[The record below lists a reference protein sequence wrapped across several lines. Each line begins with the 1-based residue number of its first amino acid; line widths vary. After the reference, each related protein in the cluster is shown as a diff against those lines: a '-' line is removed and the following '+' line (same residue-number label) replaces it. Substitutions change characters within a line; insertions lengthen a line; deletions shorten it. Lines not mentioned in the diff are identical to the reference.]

1 MFRALDVVLELAENI
16 RRCAMRYINTGRVI
30 AAQLTT
36 PAENPLLTDDS
47 RLIDV
52 WFGGPVV
59 RKQLF
64 KKVTKVEQGEF
75 VAALEKRGFIRS
87 GNLLL
92 DPAAVF
98 YAEMEHE
105 IVGGLVTIGFQENG
119 KPVELKVNGKAFGEL
134 CGALTGAQ
142 SG

>member
-1 MFRALDVVLELAENI
+1 
-16 RRCAMRYINTGRVI
+16 MRYINRGRVI

-36 PAENPLLTDDS
+36 PADNPLVTDSS

-52 WFGGPVV
+52 WFSGAAV

-64 KKVTKVEQGEF
+64 KKVTRAEQEAF
-75 VAALEKRGFIRS
+75 SADLLKRGFIQS

-98 YAEMEHE
+98 FAEMEHE
-105 IVGGLVTIGFQENG
+105 LVGGLVTVGYQDNG
-119 KPVELKVNGKAFGEL
+119 KPVEMKVSGKAFGEL
-134 CGALTGAQ
+134 VGMLNGTPL
-142 SG
+142 

>member
-1 MFRALDVVLELAENI
+1 
-16 RRCAMRYINTGRVI
+16 MRYINTDRII

-36 PAENPLLTDDS
+36 PAENPLVTDDT

-52 WFGGPVV
+52 WFDGAAV

-64 KKVTKVEQGEF
+64 KKVKKTEQEAMGEE
-75 VAALEKRGFIRS
+75 LERKGFIRS

-92 DPAAVF
+92 NPKAVLF
-98 YAEMEHE
+98 AEMEHE

-119 KPVELKVNGKAFGEL
+119 KPVELKVDGKAFVEL
-134 CGALTGAQ
+134 CERLVGNR
-142 SG
+142 